1 MIRPFRSIITVIV
14 AFAMVF
20 TFIPFLGSSQ
30 AYATSE
36 YDLGTFVMDV
46 SEGSI
51 DFSNYVDAG
60 ENEYGSTYE
69 YSEEEAIRMAA
80 IRNTLKKITGVMLM
94 PEAGYSIDLDKDGTY
109 DIGAGYWYIP
119 EGFEDELADLFF
131 LGESGSSLLRPKVI
145 KLSAASK
152 QAFDNNEQYYYSTI
166 KFIVYPASQTFSINN
181 AKVQSVAART
191 YSGSAWKPLPTV
203 TVNGYKLKADDYTVT
218 YSNNVSVGTAKITF
232 KGKGVLTGSVSKTFK
247 INPKGTT
254 LTTPTKG
261 RTYITVKW
269 NKQATKMK
277 NYPIKGYQIYFATN
291 SSFTKGLKKYL
302 VSPYTVTSKKIT
314 GLTPGKTYYFKVR
327 TYKVVNKVYY
337 YSTWSAYKKVTTN
350 K

>member
-1 MIRPFRSIITVIV
+1 MTRLFKSVITVIV

-20 TFIPFLGSSQ
+20 TFIPFLGNSQ
-30 AYATSE
+30 AYAATGQ
-36 YDLGTFVMDV
+36 DLGTFVMDL
-46 SEGSI
+46 SEDSI
-51 DFSNYVDAG
+51 YFC
-60 ENEYGSTYE
+60 YGTYE
-69 YSEEEAIRMAA
+69 DWDDENDEPLIHYDEEELKMMEALD
-80 IRNTLKKITGVMLM
+80 NTLDYAGGNITTEDGIYIYYDV
-94 PEAGYSIDLDKDGTY
+94 DKDGTKDVEY
-109 DIGAGYWYIP
+109 EIAFG
-119 EGFEDELADLFF
+119 EVSEDHIYTKCE
-131 LGESGSSLLRPKVI
+131 GSSLLRPRVV
-145 KLSAASK
+145 KLSAATK
-152 QAFDNNEQYYYSTI
+152 EKLAKAGKNYFSTV
-166 KFIVYPASQTFSINN
+166 KFIIYPASQTFSINN

-203 TVNGYKLKADDYTVT
+203 TVKGYKLKSDDYTVT

-232 KGKGVLTGSVSKTFK
+232 KGKGVFTGSVSKTFK

-254 LTTPTKG
+254 LTTPSKG

-277 NYPIKGYQIYFATN
+277 NYPIKGYQVYFATN
-291 SSFTKGLKKYL
+291 STFTKGLKKYL

-350 K
+350 R